1 MSQEIKTERNYGIDL
16 LRMLSMFM
24 VCILHILEQ
33 GGVIGASKDFSA
45 QYEAAWFL
53 DIAAFC
59 AVNVFALI
67 SGYVCIDAKYK
78 YSNGIMLYLK
88 VIFYALLVTAVFA
101 FVKPKAVGA
110 GEWVKAIF
118 PVMTYQYW
126 YFSCYVVLFFL
137 IPLLNM
143 GINSLSKK
151 QLKVVVIA
159 LIALFSVLQ
168 TGFKHVL
175 LDAFWQDECGEIFN
189 TAEGYSPIWIIVLYI
204 IGAGLKKTGFFEKV
218 SVKKALAGFIIA
230 ALITW
235 GFKYIIEC
243 RALKVLNGE
252 KRWEMMQLSNRLANY
267 ISPTIV
273 FEAIFL
279 LALFDKIRLPE
290 FLKKVVKVASPAAFS
305 VYLIHVHQ
313 LVWIHVITDRF
324 AFLAKYSA
332 PVLALGVLGCALG
345 IYTVCS
351 IIDIIRALLF
361 KALKLKALVSRIDTP
376 QLAAE

>member
-1 MSQEIKTERNYGIDL
+1 MTQEIKKERNYGIDL

-33 GGVIGASKDFSA
+33 GGVIGASKTLSA
-45 QYEAAWFL
+45 QYETAWFM

-88 VIFYALLVTAVFA
+88 VIFYAIVITAVFA
-101 FVKPKAVGA
+101 FIKPNAVGA
-110 GEWVKAIF
+110 GEWVKAFF

-143 GINSLSKK
+143 GINALSKR

-159 LIALFSVLQ
+159 LIVLFSFLQ

-175 LDAFWQDECGEIFN
+175 LDAYWQDEYGEIFN

-204 IGAGLKKTGFFEKV
+204 IGAGLKRIGFFEKL
-218 SVKKALAGFIIA
+218 SAKKALAGFILA
-230 ALITW
+230 ALVTW
-235 GFKYIIEC
+235 GFKYIVQYI
-243 RALKVLNGE
+243 ALKVSGE
-252 KRWEMMQLSNRLANY
+252 NRWELMYFSGRLANY
-267 ISPTIV
+267 ISPTIL
-273 FEAIFL
+273 FEAVFL
-279 LALFDKIRLPE
+279 LAVFEKIRLPE
-290 FLKKVVKVASPAAFS
+290 FIKRIVKIASPAAFS

-313 LVWIHVITDRF
+313 LIWIHGITDRF
-324 AFLAKYSA
+324 ARFAKLSA
-332 PVLALGVLGCALG
+332 PLLALAVIGTALG

-351 IIDIIRALLF
+351 LIDIIRELIF
-361 KALKLKALVSRIDTP
+361 KALKLKQLVSKIDGL
-376 QLAAE
+376 QENA